1 MRISDWISAV
11 ASSDLLYDALTRH
24 GHMPLPPYIT
34 EPLDDPERYQTT
46 YAQEPGSVAAP
57 TAGLH
62 LTSALLD
69 AIRAAGATIAPVELV
84 VGLGTFRPMA
94 SDQVEDHDMHSERY
108 RVPDATMAAC
118 EAAERGVAIGPTTRA

>member
-1 MRISDWISAV
+1 MRISDWSSDV
-11 ASSDLLYDALTRH
+11 CSSDLLYDALTRH

-69 AIRAAGATIAPVELV
+69 AIRAAGATIAPAELV
-84 VGLGTFRPMA
+84 VGHGTFRPMA
-94 SDQVEDHDMHSERY
+94 RDQVEDHDMHSARH
-108 RVPDATMAAC
+108 RGPDAPMAHC
-118 EAAERGVAIGPTTRA
+118 EGAERVVGAGP